1 MKESED
7 YLRIWRCE
15 RGEQEGDIVIRRI
28 DWQKQCVR
36 KAVHGEVIIF
46 VNGEKDLS
54 QYSQGIGYCLLDGI
68 VFLFEDKKLQFI
80 NSATKTFLSS
90 FLSLHNS
97 VLILSKVALCPNWN
111 SKEVNLCS
119 LIQCLSNSIQQ
130 YYNVSKCFKEADLK
144 PEKNTPGLLG
154 HLRDIISGVQ
164 RIFLLSYKVRH
175 LAP

>member
-1 MKESED
+1 MERRTYPSIPKELGTASLMALFSS
-7 YLRIWRCE
+7 LRIKNC
-15 RGEQEGDIVIRRI
+15 
-28 DWQKQCVR
+28 
-36 KAVHGEVIIF
+36 
-46 VNGEKDLS
+46 NLS
-54 QYSQGIGYCLLDGI
+54 TLLSR
-68 VFLFEDKKLQFI
+68 LFYQV
-80 NSATKTFLSS
+80 

-97 VLILSKVALCPNWN
+97 VLILRKVALCPNWN